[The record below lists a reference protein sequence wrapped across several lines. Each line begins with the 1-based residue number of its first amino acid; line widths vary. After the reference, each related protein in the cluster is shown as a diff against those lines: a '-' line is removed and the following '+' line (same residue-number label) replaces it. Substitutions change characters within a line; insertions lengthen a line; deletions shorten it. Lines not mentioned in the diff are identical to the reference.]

1 MTNPDFGSE
10 ATCPYRPGN
19 GLWAHWVHL
28 IAGPASTEPRKCPG
42 CAPTSRP
49 PPRLAL
55 GTPSDKPGS
64 RATPFAPSGSQT
76 SPNLL
81 EGAGTGE
88 EALPRM
94 EPVGNAPNSSP
105 EHPPSPNPQR
115 SQVVLDR
122 SPPTANSPTP
132 ARYRSPPAAD
142 SLTPA
147 TAHYLVACDDCPL
160 RPSERPDRRP
170 PPPSRR
176 SAEELQSPPSETAAS
191 SSSVRSVIAR

>member
-1 MTNPDFGSE
+1 MCAYV
-10 ATCPYRPGN
+10 ATASSPG
-19 GLWAHWVHL
+19 ARH
-28 IAGPASTEPRKCPG
+28 TQRQE
-42 CAPTSRP
+42 
-49 PPRLAL
+49 
-55 GTPSDKPGS
+55 PGS

-115 SQVVLDR
+115 SQAVLDR
-122 SPPTANSPTP
+122 SPPTADSPTP

-147 TAHYLVACDDCPL
+147 TAHDFVACDDCRL
-160 RPSERPDRRP
+160 RPSEHPDRRP
-170 PPPSRR
+170 HAVPMFG
-176 SAEELQSPPSETAAS
+176 
-191 SSSVRSVIAR
+191 